1 MFSLKKQPELEEEK
15 RLLRKQMALLS
26 EKSHSVGLDARALY
40 DLTVAMCDIMRVMQE
55 RVKMIWN
62 RKRWNTVMMGWR
74 TRE

>member
-1 MFSLKKQPELEEEK
+1 
-15 RLLRKQMALLS
+15 MALLS